1 MTFSVIRTSLTFRCT
16 ACLAIYA
23 AVLIL
28 LFSTVNMMAE
38 SKLNEAFPTMD
49 AVIEHEDALAN
60 DRFDELSRTVPKSC
74 DLLVFSQGGE
84 RLYASSAEAAD
95 RVTTADLPIIS
106 SSTDDHLFYEV
117 LERVDSMG
125 EPVYEILLCVR
136 DENSLAKTVKAW
148 AICTDDGDIVD
159 GTLFSN
165 RTSLTERE
173 LSLIKGVYG
182 EHKTIQKHEYETS
195 GGEGRTVVL
204 ISPIV
209 SETTY
214 DAIVAQAKSTWLW
227 AVPVAIIATIVAV
240 AALAFIVRRA
250 VRPLD
255 QAIDARKHQD
265 GTQAKQAP
273 LPIELA
279 PTYDNFIDLM
289 DQLDNAQKEKQQ
301 IIADVSH
308 DLKTP
313 LTVIS
318 GYTQAFEDGRV
329 PDDKRDEYLHA
340 IHERAQAATQ
350 LIEELLAY
358 AKSEHPAFQ
367 PALADCDVHEQLR
380 QLLVRRQPDIEHA
393 GDELEVDIPEE
404 PFTMQLDWDLMGRAV
419 DNLITNA
426 CKHNP
431 PGTHIRVSC
440 AHDALTM
447 GIAVSDTGTG
457 IPNELKE
464 TAFEPFVTSNASRSS
479 GKGTGLGLSIVRSCA
494 LAHRGTARFAETVAP
509 YKTSIVIEVPRRQQN
524 DR

>member
-1 MTFSVIRTSLTFRCT
+1 MFSAIRASLTFRCT
-16 ACLAIYA
+16 ACLALYA
-23 AVLIL
+23 AALIL
-28 LFSTVNMMAE
+28 LFSTVNMMTE

-49 AVIEHEDALAN
+49 VVIKHEDALAD

-84 RLYASSAEAAD
+84 RLYASSAAAAE
-95 RVTTADLPIIS
+95 RVTAADLPIIS
-106 SSTDDHLFYEV
+106 SSSDDHLFYEV
-117 LERVDSMG
+117 LEREDALG
-125 EPVYEILLCVR
+125 QPVYEILLCAH
-136 DENSLAKTVKAW
+136 DGNSLAKTVRAW
-148 AICTDDGDIVD
+148 AICTEDGDIVD
-159 GTLFSN
+159 GTLFPD
-165 RTSLTERE
+165 RASLTERE
-173 LSLIKGVYG
+173 LSLIRGVYG
-182 EHKTIQKHEYETS
+182 ERKTIQKHEYETS

-204 ISPIV
+204 ISPVV

-214 DAIVAQAKSTWLW
+214 DAIVAQAKNTWLW
-227 AVPVAIIATIVAV
+227 AIPVVLIATVAAV

-255 QAIDARKHQD
+255 QAIDARKHPGSAQ
-265 GTQAKQAP
+265 GEQAP

-289 DQLDNAQKEKQQ
+289 DQLDNAQEEKQR

-350 LIEELLAY
+350 LIEELFTY
-358 AKSEHPAFQ
+358 AKSEHPSFQ
-367 PALADCDVHEQLR
+367 PVLADCDVHEQLR

-419 DNLITNA
+419 NNLITNA

-431 PGTHIRVSC
+431 SGTHIRVSC
-440 AHDALTM
+440 THDASTM

-457 IPNELKE
+457 IPDELKE
-464 TAFEPFVTSNASRSS
+464 TAFEPFVTSNDSRSL
-479 GKGTGLGLSIVRSCA
+479 GEGTGLGLSIVRSCA
-494 LAHRGTARFAETVAP
+494 IAHGGVARFAETAAP
-509 YKTSIVIEVPRRQQN
+509 YKTSIVIEIPRHQRG